1 MDNDLIKITGE
12 IKNYIYETD
21 ESMYK
26 VAKIITEKDELT
38 ITGAFPHLDEG
49 LTYDFLGFYKDNPKY
64 GRQFFVQSY
73 SRSETYSIDG
83 LISYLSSER
92 FYGIGEKLATN
103 IVDTLGNDCIQKI
116 LDNKDALDDVK
127 GINESKKDLVY
138 NTIKDNYLTDD
149 VFIRLYG
156 FGLTPKMAGKI
167 YEKYGLDAAN
177 IIEDNPYILIDEVD
191 GFGFKKSDL
200 IAYNLG
206 FKANDIKRLK
216 AALLYT
222 INFVCY
228 QNGFTFLTHEQLIN
242 SSINL
247 LNNNPNITKDDL
259 DNALNNLIE
268 KGKLINEDERIYDSI
283 LYKAECDLALK
294 IDKIK
299 KSSKK
304 VFNEDD
310 VEDALNY
317 VESNLGINYTPLQR
331 DAIISSLSNKLSI
344 ITGGPGTGKSTILK
358 GILLC
363 YAKLLDISPTDE
375 IFSYKVCMVAPTG
388 RAAKRMSDT
397 TNHKATTIHK
407 ALGYNY
413 TDSFSRDENNPLNAS
428 LLIVDEASMLDI
440 SLASSL
446 FRALPNKCQ
455 VILIGDSNQLPSV
468 GPGLVLHD
476 LISSFAFSYTPL
488 KEIYRQ
494 SINSYIP
501 ILANEIKNKELSEDF
516 MSKKDDYNFLSI
528 DSSKIKSS
536 IKKIC
541 EMSISKGLDERDIQ
555 ILAPMY
561 KGENGIDNLNK
572 ILQELFNPKD
582 KSKKEIKI
590 GDRVFREHDKVLKLS
605 NDIDKGVFNGD
616 IGYIKEIVSITHP
629 RKNDIFLIDFDGEI
643 HEYKKEEMSDITH
656 AYAMSIHKSQGSE
669 FPHVVMVVSK
679 SYYKMLYN
687 KLLYTGISRAKKSLV
702 IVGEE
707 AAFKMGV
714 LNDYSDNRNT
724 NLLDKIVNKI

>member
-1 MDNDLIKITGE
+1 MIDTNLFYSLLK
-12 IKNYIYETD
+12 
-21 ESMYK
+21 
-26 VAKIITEKDELT
+26 
-38 ITGAFPHLDEG
+38 G
-49 LTYDFLGFYKDNPKY
+49 LTK
-64 GRQFFVQSY
+64 
-73 SRSETYSIDG
+73 
-83 LISYLSSER
+83 
-92 FYGIGEKLATN
+92 N
-103 IVDTLGNDCIQKI
+103 IQ
-116 LDNKDALDDVK
+116 
-127 GINESKKDLVY
+127 LV
-138 NTIKDNYLTDD
+138 L
-149 VFIRLYG
+149 V
-156 FGLTPKMAGKI
+156 
-167 YEKYGLDAAN
+167 
-177 IIEDNPYILIDEVD
+177 
-191 GFGFKKSDL
+191 
-200 IAYNLG
+200 
-206 FKANDIKRLK
+206 
-216 AALLYT
+216 
-222 INFVCY
+222 
-228 QNGFTFLTHEQLIN
+228 
-242 SSINL
+242 
-247 LNNNPNITKDDL
+247 
-259 DNALNNLIE
+259 
-268 KGKLINEDERIYDSI
+268 
-283 LYKAECDLALK
+283 
-294 IDKIK
+294 
-299 KSSKK
+299 
-304 VFNEDD
+304 
-310 VEDALNY
+310 
-317 VESNLGINYTPLQR
+317 
-331 DAIISSLSNKLSI
+331 
-344 ITGGPGTGKSTILK
+344 
-358 GILLC
+358 
-363 YAKLLDISPTDE
+363 
-375 IFSYKVCMVAPTG
+375 
-388 RAAKRMSDT
+388 
-397 TNHKATTIHK
+397 
-407 ALGYNY
+407 
-413 TDSFSRDENNPLNAS
+413 
-428 LLIVDEASMLDI
+428 
-440 SLASSL
+440 
-446 FRALPNKCQ
+446 
-455 VILIGDSNQLPSV
+455 GDSNQLPSV

-582 KSKKEIKI
+582 KNKKEIKI
-590 GDRVFREHDKVLKLS
+590 GDRVFRENDKVLQLS

-669 FPHVVMVVSK
+669 FSHVVMVVSK